1 MFAHIVGLETA
12 ACILFVE
19 EIAEANVVRAVD
31 TAGRQRPAR
40 HLRCRPNVEASERSN
55 DSSSEARV
63 PFVQAVASRAELAL
77 LRLEEALQA
86 DLGLCKGLLESLGHR
101 REAAVVQVQLAG
113 VSIALAVEEA
123 VLAQLHRRDFLSDAA
138 VSAAM
143 GHHWLLLRNR
153 HRLGLDCVSPWPWP
167 RRVE

>member
-12 ACILFVE
+12 ACILFVQ

-63 PFVQAVASRAELAL
+63 PFVQAVASRTELAL
-77 LRLEEALQA
+77 FRLEEPLQA
-86 DLGLCKGLLESLGHR
+86 DLGLCKGLLESLGRR
-101 REAAVVQVQLAG
+101 REAAVLQVQSTG
-113 VSIALAVEEA
+113 VSDALAVEEA
-123 VLAQLHRRDFLSDAA
+123 ILAQLRRSRLVLPA
-138 VSAAM
+138 VAM
-143 GHHWLLLRNR
+143 GHRLLR
-153 HRLGLDCVSPWPWP
+153 HCLGLDWSTHRQ
-167 RRVE
+167 RRVEQ